1 MTAEFFRWNSG
12 KIFGKAADYAKK
24 VYDNAQKVDL
34 IIGIVAGLDLTKHEK
49 LLKYINEFRTNFKR

>member
-1 MTAEFFRWNSG
+1 MLVRIS
-12 KIFGKAADYAKK
+12 FGKAADYAKK

-49 LLKYINEFRTNFKR
+49 LLKFINEFRTNFKR